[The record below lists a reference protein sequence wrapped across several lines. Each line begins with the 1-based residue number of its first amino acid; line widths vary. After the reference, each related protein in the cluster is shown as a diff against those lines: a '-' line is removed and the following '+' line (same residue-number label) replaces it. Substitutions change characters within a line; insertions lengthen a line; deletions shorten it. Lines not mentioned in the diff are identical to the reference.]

1 MKVLFDTNVVLDVL
15 LDRESFADD
24 AALLLAKV
32 EQSEI
37 SGFICA
43 TTVTTIHYLATK
55 TLGPK
60 AAAKHIKE
68 LLSLFAIAPVNRV
81 VVEDAVAAKFADF
94 EDAVLWAAA
103 SHAGAKYIVTRNIG
117 DFKNAILPVFEPREF
132 LNALESLRNEGGK
145 VKVPVW

>member
-1 MKVLFDTNVVLDVL
+1 MKVLFDTNVILDVL
-15 LDRESFADD
+15 LDREPFADD
-24 AALLLAKV
+24 ASLLLAKV

-55 TLGPK
+55 ALGPK
-60 AAAKHIKE
+60 AAAKHIQA
-68 LLSLFAIAPVNRV
+68 LLSLFVIAPVNRV
-81 VVEDAVAAKFADF
+81 VLEDAVAAKFADF

-117 DFKNAILPVFEPREF
+117 DFKNATLPVFEPREF
-132 LNALESLRNEGGK
+132 LNVLESLKNKGGEA
-145 VKVPVW
+145 